1 MKIKQLTL
9 MIGLATIISGC
20 AMFSPSYEQPQVT
33 APSALRNGAAIESST
48 KDFSQLAWWEKFND
62 LILNSLITRALN
74 NNNQIKV
81 AQGNIIQ
88 AQAQL
93 KAAQYAWIPTL
104 NASGL
109 GLAGNTY
116 ATNMTP
122 QGSLSQLMPSG
133 SMGNTNF
140 SVWQGGFVPSYTF
153 NVFANINQ
161 TKLAKASLEM
171 QQASVNATKL
181 SIIGQ
186 ISGAYFMLLGQR
198 KQLFLQQQIIAD
210 IANLYQLQ
218 QLKVSVGTSDNF
230 ILMLLQQQLE
240 DAKAKIPALE
250 NSIAHTENAI
260 QTLLGNNPGAI
271 ATSRDINSYDLQHIV
286 PANLPSAVLKNRPDI
301 LMAENNLKMANANI
315 GLANSTFFPTIS
327 LTGNIGAASVAL
339 SNLFS
344 VGTGYWF
351 AQAAASMPILNASS
365 FEQVKAAK
373 GGYYVAYYNYMQTVK
388 SAFADVDNSLTN
400 QDKINQQ
407 YLATQKSDTAI
418 MQYYQLMQV
427 KYQVGTTDKINLIN
441 AKLAT
446 DNSALNLNQV
456 KMQQLS
462 SIVQVYQSLAGGYAI
477 SESSNT
483 IQK

>member
-1 MKIKQLTL
+1 MNIKHLTL
-9 MIGLATIISGC
+9 LIGLSTILGGC
-20 AMFSPSYEQPQVT
+20 ALFSPSYEQPQVA
-33 APSALRNGAAIESST
+33 APTALRNGLAVESST
-48 KDFSQLAWWEKFND
+48 EDFSQIAWWKKFND
-62 LILNSLITRALN
+62 PVLDGLITQALH

-81 AQGNIIQ
+81 AQGNITQ

-116 ATNMTP
+116 ATNFTP

-133 SMGNTNF
+133 SVGNTNF
-140 SVWQGGFVPSYTF
+140 SVWQGGFVPSYSF

-171 QQASVNATKL
+171 QKAAANATKL

-186 ISGAYFMLLGQR
+186 VSGAYFMLLGQR
-198 KQLFLQQQIIAD
+198 KQLILQQQTIND
-210 IANLYQLQ
+210 LSDLHQLQ
-218 QLKVSVGTSDNF
+218 LVKVKVGTSDNF
-230 ILMLLQQQLE
+230 SLMLLQQQLE
-240 DAKAKIPALE
+240 DAKSKIPAIE
-250 NSIAHTENAI
+250 NSIAQTENAVQI
-260 QTLLGNNPGAI
+260 LIGNNPGAI
-271 ATSRDINSYDLQHIV
+271 ATSRDINNYDLQHIV

-301 LMAENNLKMANANI
+301 LMAEDNLKMANANI

-339 SNLFS
+339 SSLFS
-344 VGTGYWF
+344 VGTGFWF
-351 AQAAASMPILNASS
+351 MQAAASMPILNASS

-407 YLATQKSDTAI
+407 YLATQKSDAAI
-418 MQYYQLMQV
+418 TQYYQLMQV

-446 DNSALNLNQV
+446 DSSNLNLNQT
-456 KMQQLS
+456 KMQQLA
-462 SIVQVYQSLAGGYAI
+462 SIVQVYQSLAGGYDVF
-477 SESSNT
+477 ESQTVKNS
-483 IQK
+483 